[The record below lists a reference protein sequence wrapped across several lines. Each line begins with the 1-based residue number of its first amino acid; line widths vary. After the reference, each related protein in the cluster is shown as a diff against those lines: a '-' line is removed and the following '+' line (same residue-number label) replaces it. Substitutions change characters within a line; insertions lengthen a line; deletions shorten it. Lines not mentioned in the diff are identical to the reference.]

1 MYMQPYM
8 ECFSC
13 VYASILHS
21 CITIHGTQKI
31 KYEEINEVLCSP
43 EFATIPLGII
53 YLPMAKT
60 PITET

>member
-1 MYMQPYM
+1 MT
-8 ECFSC
+8 
-13 VYASILHS
+13 L
-21 CITIHGTQKI
+21 HGTQNI
-31 KYEEINEVLCSP
+31 NYEEINEVLCSP